1 MENRGDPKW
10 KGKGK
15 EESSSGLHLRP
26 RIPGPAGV
34 LQEAMERR
42 AAGEGVETMNTQ
54 EFLHRALTV
63 ESEDTDFVDNS
74 AWLTAVRQGYLQDP
88 KYTDLATVNKMSNLK
103 RVPLV
108 VALVKSCVRNQLG
121 EPLLELK
128 VNHGY
133 PVVHI
138 F

>member
-1 MENRGDPKW
+1 
-10 KGKGK
+10 
-15 EESSSGLHLRP
+15 
-26 RIPGPAGV
+26 
-34 LQEAMERR
+34 MERR

-138 F
+138 S